1 MTIHTNPIIGA
12 GLLGEVM
19 PQVLVCRRRNSSA
32 AASLEAET
40 GRGYIR
46 SMAETFKCPHCGAL
60 YEIIAHERTV
70 SDDKDVA
77 DCQVCGRRMDATNGS
92 RILRYELVRMPDG
105 TNV

>member
-1 MTIHTNPIIGA
+1 LSQRNPGY
-12 GLLGEVM
+12 L
-19 PQVLVCRRRNSSA
+19 
-32 AASLEAET
+32 LEAET
-40 GRGYIR
+40 RRGYIR
-46 SMAETFKCPHCGAL
+46 RMAETFKCPHCGAL

-77 DCQVCGRRMDATNGS
+77 DCQVCGKRMHATDGS